1 MPGIPAIDRSSCVAM
16 VDTATTKKTGLRNP
30 LEEAQVRRAVLAL
43 QAFVAKREAESDAK
57 QPLLATAAS
66 ISCILTRKLVPAKAS
81 LKPIPIDLPHA
92 LYEDGAEMCL
102 IVKDEDK
109 KRIKE
114 ALAADPVP
122 ALSKVMTVKKLRKNF
137 SRFED
142 KRALA
147 GAYDLFLADDRV
159 LPYLKGPLGNKFFS
173 KKKQPIAVRVSRK
186 DVSFSVR
193 AASRRTAMHVSA
205 GVCTNV
211 KVARMDMSPE
221 EIVDNILVAM
231 NNCAAHVAKGWSGVQ
246 SVSIKTDDSVA
257 LPVYN
262 ALAPLAK
269 LPPTSKKVT
278 LKKRKLE
285 EFVAQGDEVAK
296 EEKAPKAKKSE
307 KKSEKKAKVEPSAQ
321 KEATPEAKKPRK
333 SNKKAKSEASAKT
346 EEPKEKVVKVT
357 EKAAKKT
364 AKKAEEPKEKVVKVT
379 EKAAKKTAKK
389 AEEPKEETPKKEK
402 KSKKEEKSPK
412 TVTPPAKKRSRKK
425 VTAAK

>member
-1 MPGIPAIDRSSCVAM
+1 M

-43 QAFVAKREAESDAK
+43 QAFAAKREAESDAK

-211 KVARMDMSPE
+211 KVARMDMTPE

-269 LPPTSKKVT
+269 LPPTSKKQT

-285 EFVAQGDEVAK
+285 EFVAQGDEVEE

-307 KKSEKKAKVEPSAQ
+307 KKGSKKQETKVEASAQ
-321 KEATPEAKKPRK
+321 KEEAPEAKKPRK
-333 SNKKAKSEASAKT
+333 SNKKPKGEASAKT
-346 EEPKEKVVKVT
+346 EEPKKKVAKVA
-357 EKAAKKT
+357 EKAAEKPAKKT
-364 AKKAEEPKEKVVKVT
+364 KKAEKP
-379 EKAAKKTAKK
+379 A
-389 AEEPKEETPKKEK
+389 EETPKKEK
-402 KSKKEEKSPK
+402 KSKKEEKVVAAKQEKSPK
-412 TVTPPAKKRSRKK
+412 TVAPPAKKRSRKK
-425 VTAAK
+425 VTATK